1 VHVKTQEI
9 RELIKVVEQS
19 EIDELEVSRWGHRIR
34 ITKNKNH
41 VADSGLKQ
49 ISIPAQPSAEHQ
61 SAQAGQPEPE
71 SKAPAETPQEEAP
84 ADSAPSETL
93 EEVKSP
99 IVGTF
104 YRSPSP
110 ESDPFIGI
118 GDSVQPGQTL
128 CIVEAMKIMNE
139 IECETSGVIKAI
151 MVEDSQPVEYNQTL
165 FHIEPN

>member
-1 VHVKTQEI
+1 MKTQEI

-19 EIDELEVSRWGHRIR
+19 DIDELEVSRWGHRIR

-41 VADSGLKQ
+41 VADSQPQQ
-49 ISIPAQPSAEHQ
+49 ITIPAQPSANTQ
-61 SAQAGQPEPE
+61 SAPASQPEPKVE
-71 SKAPAETPQEEAP
+71 EPAETPEEASP
-84 ADSAPSETL
+84 ADSGPTDNF

-110 ESDPFIGI
+110 ESDPFVGV
-118 GDSVQPGQTL
+118 GDTVKPGQTL

-139 IECETSGVIKAI
+139 IECETSGVVKEIVA
-151 MVEDSQPVEYNQTL
+151 EDSQPVEYNQTL
-165 FHIEPN
+165 FLIEPK

>member
-1 VHVKTQEI
+1 MKTQEI
-9 RELIKVVEQS
+9 RELVTIVEQS

-41 VADSGLKQ
+41 VADTQPQQ
-49 ISIPAQPSAEHQ
+49 ITLPAQQVAPQPQ
-61 SAQAGQPEPE
+61 S
-71 SKAPAETPQEEAP
+71 APAEGTQSKSATTTEESSD
-84 ADSAPSETL
+84 DSVEPSQNSNL

-110 ESDPFIGI
+110 ESDPFVEI
-118 GDSVQPGQTL
+118 GDTVKPGQTL

-139 IECETSGVIKAI
+139 IECELSGVVREILMENA
-151 MVEDSQPVEYNQTL
+151 QPVEYNQTL
-165 FHIEPN
+165 FLIEPK